1 MADDVQWFVWHRLL
15 MIVTWLC
22 TVGGV
27 VSIGQHVFVVNCL
40 SKCSDRNM
48 KVLLPAQGNMTDDQQ
63 TDMKANRKVTHSLVH
78 NFNKGEQTY
87 KE

>member
-1 MADDVQWFVWHRLL
+1 MANDVQWFVWHRLL

-27 VSIGQHVFVVNCL
+27 VSIGQHVFVVNWL

-48 KVLLPAQGNMTDDQQ
+48 KVLLPAQGNYDRLPTGPQ
-63 TDMKANRKVTHSLVH
+63 TDKRAHRKVIL
-78 NFNKGEQTY
+78 
-87 KE
+87 